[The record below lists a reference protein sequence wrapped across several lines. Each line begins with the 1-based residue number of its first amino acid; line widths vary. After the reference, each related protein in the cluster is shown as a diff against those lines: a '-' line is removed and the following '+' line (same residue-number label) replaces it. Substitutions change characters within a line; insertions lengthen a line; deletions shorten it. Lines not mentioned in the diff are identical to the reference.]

1 MGQKLPGVVME
12 RQPTGDIYRAFNT
25 TAQTPAAATLT
36 YIAGSAIPA
45 PVNGFKAGARLRWKF
60 NLTKTAAGVAA
71 STYAIV
77 FGLLGTTA
85 DTARVSFTKPA
96 GDATA
101 DEGIVEI
108 TAVVVSVNATTG
120 VVLGDF
126 MLTHGLAATGH
137 AAIPNVVIKTTSG
150 NFDNTSVDL
159 IAGLVV
165 TSGAADALT
174 INWIETE
181 MVPTGGIPS

>member
-36 YIAGSAIPA
+36 SIAGSQIPA
-45 PVNGFKAGARLRWKF
+45 PINGFKAGARLRWKF

-77 FGLLGTTA
+77 FGLLGTVA

-101 DEGIVEI
+101 DEAIVEI
-108 TAVVVSVNATTG
+108 TAVIQSVSATG

-126 MLTHGLAATGH
+126 VLTHGLAATGH
-137 AAIPNVVIKTTSG
+137 AGIPNVVVKTTSG
-150 NFDNTSVDL
+150 TFDNTSVDL
-159 IAGLVV
+159 IASLVV

-181 MVPTGGIPS
+181 MIPTGGIPS